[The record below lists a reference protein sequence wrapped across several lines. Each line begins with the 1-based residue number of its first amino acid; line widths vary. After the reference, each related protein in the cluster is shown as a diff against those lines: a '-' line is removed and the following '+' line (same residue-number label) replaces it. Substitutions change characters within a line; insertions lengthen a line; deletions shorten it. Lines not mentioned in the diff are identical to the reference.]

1 MEPEDVA
8 RERIVDI
15 NTAAGERVYMLM
27 LPQRPTL
34 PAVRVQLVGGFRGQ
48 HLRGPLNRYVTRVQV
63 DSYAAASSGADAYAD
78 VQSLASAIRGD
89 GLGPS
94 ASGLA
99 GWIGEMGSPGIRV
112 MNVEI
117 DHDGTPD
124 FEGGELRLVRIRQD
138 YLVHW
143 SYV

>member
-1 MEPEDVA
+1 MTPEGVVL
-8 RERIVDI
+8 ERIVAI
-15 NTAAGERVYMLM
+15 GTAAGARVYMLK
-27 LPQRPTL
+27 LPQKPTL
-34 PAVRVQLVGGFRGQ
+34 PAVRVQRIGGFRGE
-48 HLRGPLNRYVTRVQV
+48 HLRGPQNLHVTRVQV
-63 DSYAAASSGADAYAD
+63 DSFAADVGDAYAT
-78 VQSLASAIRGD
+78 VEGLADEIRGD

-112 MNVEI
+112 LNVVV

-124 FEGGELRLVRIRQD
+124 YEGNELRLARIRQD